1 MNSLSV
7 LRSPGRVWFTA
18 VMSVPFFMVGLD
30 VLLLPRLFPQYVR
43 RLDLLAD
50 RMGLT
55 RIASTGPEEP
65 WALVFLLV
73 GGGLLAWALKELLF
87 PREMLGVD
95 EHGVAFTSLLGP
107 SGGRI
112 VVPHSEIIE
121 AAPALL
127 TEGTDQMPGVGVRF
141 ADASRLPSVPW
152 GAVWV
157 GSTLFLRTAGWTAQP
172 HEIAGV
178 LTDDAAEAA
187 PGYLVNLEASP
198 PEVTRVEGDP
208 TNQADS
214 ARAYAARSR
223 AYVGGVLLLAAV
235 ILGLFIWI
243 AGTDTK
249 AFYLLPGALGAV
261 GGLLFLT
268 GARAYTEA
276 T

>member
-7 LRSPGRVWFTA
+7 IRSPGRIWLAA
-18 VMSVPFFMVGLD
+18 VVSVPFFMVGLD
-30 VLLLPRLFPQYVR
+30 LLLLPRLFPQYIR

-50 RMGLT
+50 RMGLN

-65 WALVFLLV
+65 WALIFLLL
-73 GGGLLAWALKELLF
+73 GGGVLIWALKELLF

-112 VVPHSEIIE
+112 VVPHTEIIE

-127 TEGTDQMPGVGVRF
+127 TEGHDQAPGVGVRF
-141 ADASRLPSVPW
+141 SDASRLPSVPW

-157 GSTLFLRTAGWTAQP
+157 GSTLFIRTAGWTAKP

-178 LTDDAAEAA
+178 LTDDAADET
-187 PGYLVNLEASP
+187 PGYVVDLETSP
-198 PEVTRVEGDP
+198 PTVERVEGDP
-208 TNQADS
+208 TSHSDP
-214 ARAYAARSR
+214 ARAYMARSR
-223 AYVGGVLLLAAV
+223 AYIGGVLMLAAG

-243 AGTDTK
+243 AGTDTN
-249 AFYLLPGALGAV
+249 AFYLLPSALGAV
-261 GGLLFLT
+261 GGVLFLT
-268 GARAYTEA
+268 GARSYLEST
-276 T
+276 

>member
-7 LRSPGRVWFTA
+7 LRSPGRIWFSA
-18 VMSVPFFMVGLD
+18 VVSVPFFMVGLD
-30 VLLLPRLFPQYVR
+30 LLLLPRLFPQYIR

-65 WALVFLLV
+65 WALIFLLV
-73 GGGLLAWALKELLF
+73 GGGLLTWALKELLF

-127 TEGTDQMPGVGVRF
+127 IEGPDETPGVGVRF
-141 ADASRLPSVPW
+141 ADPSRLPSVPW
-152 GAVWV
+152 GALWV
-157 GSTLFLRTAGWTAQP
+157 GSTLFVRTAGWTAKP
-172 HEIAGV
+172 HQIAAV
-178 LTDDAAEAA
+178 LTDDAGDAA
-187 PGYLVNLEASP
+187 PGYVVNLEP
-198 PEVTRVEGDP
+198 GPVEVTRVEGDP
-208 TNQADS
+208 TDRTDP
-214 ARAYAARSR
+214 ARAYIARSR
-223 AYVGGVLLLAAV
+223 AYIGGVLVLAAV

-243 AGTDTK
+243 AGTETK
-249 AFYLLPGALGAV
+249 ALYLLPGALGAA
-261 GGLLFLT
+261 GGLLLLM
-268 GARAYTEA
+268 GARSFVESS
-276 T
+276 

>member
-7 LRSPGRVWFTA
+7 LRSPGRVWLTA
-18 VMSVPFFMVGLD
+18 VVSVPFFMVGLD
-30 VLLLPRLFPQYVR
+30 LLLLPRLFPQYLR

-55 RIASTGPEEP
+55 RIAATGPEEP
-65 WALVFLLV
+65 WALIFVLI
-73 GGGLLAWALKELLF
+73 GGGLLTWALKELLF

-112 VVPHSEIIE
+112 VVPHTEIIE

-127 TEGTDQMPGVGVRF
+127 TEGTDETPGVGVRF

-152 GAVWV
+152 GAVWA
-157 GSTLFLRTAGWTAQP
+157 GSTLFIRTAGWTARP

-178 LTDDAAEAA
+178 LTDDVDDAA
-187 PGYLVNLEASP
+187 PGYIVDLESSP
-198 PEVTRVEGDP
+198 PTVSRVEGDP
-208 TNQADS
+208 TSRPDP
-214 ARAYAARSR
+214 ARAYIARSR
-223 AYVGGVLLLAAV
+223 AYIGGVLMLAAV
-235 ILGLFIWI
+235 ILALFIWI

-249 AFYLLPGALGAV
+249 AFYLLPGALGAA
-261 GGLLFLT
+261 GGVLFLT
-268 GARAYTEA
+268 GTRSYLEST
-276 T
+276 

>member
-7 LRSPGRVWFTA
+7 LRSPGRIWFSA
-18 VMSVPFFMVGLD
+18 VVSVPFFMVGLD
-30 VLLLPRLFPQYVR
+30 LLLLPRLFPQYVR
-43 RLDLLAD
+43 RIDLLAD

-55 RIASTGPEEP
+55 RISSTGPEEP
-65 WALVFLLV
+65 WALIFLLV
-73 GGGLLAWALKELLF
+73 GGGLLTWALKELLF

-127 TEGTDQMPGVGVRF
+127 IEGPDETPGVGVRF

-152 GAVWV
+152 GALWV
-157 GSTLFLRTAGWTAQP
+157 GSTLFVRTAGWTAKP
-172 HEIAGV
+172 HQIAAV
-178 LTDDAAEAA
+178 LTDDADEAV
-187 PGYLVNLEASP
+187 PGYLVDLEASP
-198 PEVTRVEGDP
+198 PGVTRVEGDP
-208 TNQADS
+208 TDRADPD
-214 ARAYAARSR
+214 RAYIARSR

-243 AGTDTK
+243 AGTETK
-249 AFYLLPGALGAV
+249 ALYLLPGALGAA
-261 GGLLFLT
+261 GGLLLLI
-268 GARAYTEA
+268 GARSFVESS
-276 T
+276 